1 MTWFVQD
8 AFLAWEESSDPE
20 EQEGKGVALKSC
32 TQFIQWLKEAEVEED
47 EEEKQNKEKVNITN
61 NSFLVSAISAF
72 QPSKDYVSIGHQK
85 FDLTKFFSAKC
96 FLCK

>member
-1 MTWFVQD
+1 MKSFMTWFVQD

-47 EEEKQNKEKVNITN
+47 EEEKQNKEKVNIN
-61 NSFLVSAISAF
+61 L
-72 QPSKDYVSIGHQK
+72 
-85 FDLTKFFSAKC
+85 LFSQCHAR
-96 FLCK
+96 LQT